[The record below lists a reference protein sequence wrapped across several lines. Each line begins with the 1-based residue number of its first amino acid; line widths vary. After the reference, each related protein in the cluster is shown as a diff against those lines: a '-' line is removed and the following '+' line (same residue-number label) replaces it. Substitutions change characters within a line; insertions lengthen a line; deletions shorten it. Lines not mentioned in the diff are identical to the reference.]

1 MAGVTAPTVRLLVL
15 GMVHTRADERGL
27 HGYAIHKELMSW
39 RVDTW
44 TAVKPPSIYHAVKQ
58 LDREGLLRAAQRQD
72 SPRGP
77 GRVGYQI
84 TPAGE
89 AEFLRLLESA
99 LASPDIEELGAGIAF
114 MRCLPRARVAE
125 LLRTQ
130 LQTTREIAEELGDMK
145 SLWPEPGEPPHAQHL
160 LDLWR
165 GSFSA
170 HAGWTA
176 DMLAR
181 ITAGEFRFADEPAI
195 QTAGSVRKAGIR

>member
-15 GMVHTRADERGL
+15 GMVHTRDNGEGM

-58 LDREGLLRAAQRQD
+58 LTREGLLRASEPTN

-77 GRVGYQI
+77 SRVTYAI
-84 TPAGE
+84 TGAGVD
-89 AEFLRLLESA
+89 EFRRLLQGA
-99 LASPDIEELGAGIAF
+99 LVSPDIEELGAGIAF
-114 MRCLPRARVAE
+114 MSCLSRATVAG

-130 LQTTREIAEELGDMK
+130 LQTTRGIGEQLQDMK
-145 SLWPEPGEPPHAQHL
+145 SLWPEPGDPPHAQHL

-165 GSFSA
+165 GSFAA
-170 HAGWTA
+170 HAVWTA
-176 DMLAR
+176 AMVER
-181 ITAGEFRFADEPAI
+181 IAAGEFRFADDPD
-195 QTAGSVRKAGIR
+195 R

>member
-15 GMVHTRADERGL
+15 GMVHTRADRGGM

-58 LDREGLLRAAQRQD
+58 LTREGLLSAAEPAN

-77 GRVGYQI
+77 SRVSYAI
-84 TPAGE
+84 TPAGVE
-89 AEFLRLLESA
+89 EFLRLLESA
-99 LASPDIEELGAGIAF
+99 LISPDIEELGAGIAF
-114 MRCLPRARVAE
+114 MRCLPRAKVAT
-125 LLRTQ
+125 LLRSQ
-130 LQTTREIAEELGDMK
+130 LATTRDIGEQLHEMK
-145 SLWPEPGEPPHAQHL
+145 SLWPEPGEPPHARHL

-165 GSFSA
+165 RSFAA

-176 DMLAR
+176 DMLER
-181 ITAGEFRFADEPAI
+181 IAAGEFRFADE
-195 QTAGSVRKAGIR
+195 S

>member
-15 GMVHTRADERGL
+15 GVVHTQADRDGM

-58 LDREGLLRAAQRQD
+58 LTREGLLRAAEPAS

-77 GRVGYQI
+77 SRVSYAI
-84 TPAGE
+84 TEAGVD
-89 AEFLRLLESA
+89 EFRRLLQSA
-99 LASPDIEELGAGIAF
+99 LVSADIEELGAGIAF
-114 MRCLPRARVAE
+114 MRCLPRSTVSD

-130 LQTTREIAEELGDMK
+130 LQTTRDIGEQLQDMK

-165 GSFSA
+165 GSFAA

-176 DMLAR
+176 AMVER
-181 ITAGEFRFADEPAI
+181 IAAGEFRFADDPV
-195 QTAGSVRKAGIR
+195 S

>member
-15 GMVHTRADERGL
+15 GMVRTHSDPHGM
-27 HGYAIHKELMSW
+27 HGYAIHKELMAW

-58 LDREGLLRAAQRQD
+58 LTREGLLRAAEPAS

-77 GRVGYQI
+77 SRVSYAI
-84 TPAGE
+84 TEDGID
-89 AEFLRLLESA
+89 EFRRLVESA
-99 LASPDIEELGAGIAF
+99 LVSPDIEELGAGIAF
-114 MRCLPRARVAE
+114 MRCLPRGTVAD

-130 LQTTREIAEELGDMK
+130 LQTTRDIGGQLQDMK

-165 GSFSA
+165 GSFAA
-170 HAGWTA
+170 HAAWTA
-176 DMLAR
+176 AMVER
-181 ITAGEFRFADEPAI
+181 IAAGEFRLADDP
-195 QTAGSVRKAGIR
+195 VP